1 MQEGRGV
8 SGRCLK
14 KGKRDALCVCR
25 MAWKLVDPTG
35 ECPPKNK
42 ERCSFLARNQNC
54 LKINVAAFRHK
65 SLSLPASQRQS
76 LKTNWTKLKSKT

>member
-1 MQEGRGV
+1 MQDGLEAGGPHWGV
-8 SGRCLK
+8 S
-14 KGKRDALCVCR
+14 
-25 MAWKLVDPTG
+25 
-35 ECPPKNK
+35 PKNK

-54 LKINVAAFRHK
+54 LKINVASFRHK